1 MSSQNN
7 NILDKG
13 FEGLCVVMEGI
24 EAIVDEYARCHP
36 KVEPRVKTDDPSTFE
51 ESLCGSEEDHG
62 RNRRRA

>member
-1 MSSQNN
+1 MSSHNN

-36 KVEPRVKTDDPSTFE
+36 RTEPRVKTDDPSTFE
-51 ESLCGSEEDHG
+51 ESLCEDH
-62 RNRRRA
+62 NNTNQTRRR